1 MGKFDFSIVRTL
13 RTKWGLTAE
22 ELAKRANITRAT
34 VAKIEAGDGN
44 PTIETIESLSS
55 VFQLTSSE
63 LIRLAEVA
71 QCEIATSKSFKT
83 DTFNGRHIWF
93 PNFEVYFIQAD
104 SNTRKE
110 SDPQRHE
117 NTAEICLVLSG
128 KVRANIAG
136 KSYELGPGMAL
147 RFKAL
152 HAHNFDVIEKAEFLL
167 IHHNLV

>member
-1 MGKFDFSIVRTL
+1 MSKFDFSIIRTL
-13 RTKWGLTAE
+13 RKKQGITAE
-22 ELAKRANITRAT
+22 QLAKRANLTRAT
-34 VAKIEAGDGN
+34 VAKIEGGDGN
-44 PTIETIESLSS
+44 PTIETIEALSS

-71 QCEIATSKSFKT
+71 HCEFSTTNTFKSDQFEGT
-83 DTFNGRHIWF
+83 HIWF
-93 PNFEVYFIQAD
+93 PNFEVYWIKAD
-104 SNTRKE
+104 SGVRKE

-128 KVRANIAG
+128 KIKVTVRDQ
-136 KSYELGPGMAL
+136 SYELGGGMAL

-152 HAHNFDVIEKAEFLL
+152 HEHHFDIIEKAEFLL

>member
-1 MGKFDFSIVRTL
+1 MSKFDFSIIRTL
-13 RTKWGLTAE
+13 RMKWGLSAE
-22 ELAKRANITRAT
+22 ELAKRANVTRAT
-34 VAKIEAGDGN
+34 VAKIESGDGN
-44 PTIETIESLSS
+44 PTIETIESLSN

-71 QCEIATSKSFKT
+71 QCELASTKAFKT
-83 DTFNGRHIWF
+83 DKFDGVHVWF
-93 PNFEVYFIQAD
+93 PNFEVYFIKAE

-110 SDPQRHE
+110 SDPKRHE

-128 KVRANIAG
+128 KVIANIAG
-136 KSYELGPGMAL
+136 HSYELGPGMAL

-152 HAHNFDVIEKAEFLL
+152 HEHNFDIVEKAEFLL